1 MTAETI
7 KPTDLTFAIN
17 LINAH
22 KGTDAAPQ
30 GTSWEAYVGELE
42 AANARLSVIDSVD
55 ILDRRLAS
63 QMAVDMS
70 KTLVQIALAGIA
82 AFIAFSQISD
92 YPALW
97 SGRFWAMA
105 MVVIFFALS
114 ILAGAYVVSGIW
126 QRGEGRKALGKSLRW
141 STEPARRALN
151 VQAGT
156 GALAVC
162 FFLGVVFLTHE
173 PRWTQDFRIGLPG
186 EEEVTTSGEIA
197 ISGQWQ
203 TLLIVS
209 KRTHNTFQIPA
220 SKPGQSDVITIAPK

>member
-7 KPTDLTFAIN
+7 KSTDLTPAIN
-17 LINAH
+17 IIKAH
-22 KGTDAAPQ
+22 KDTDAPPH
-30 GTSWEAYVGELE
+30 GTNWDAYIAELD
-42 AANARLSVIDSVD
+42 AANARLRDIYSVD
-55 ILDRRLAS
+55 VSDRRLAS

-82 AFIAFSQISD
+82 AFIAFSQISK

-105 MVVIFFALS
+105 MVVILFSLS
-114 ILAGAYVVSGIW
+114 ILAGAHVVSGIW

-141 STEPARRALN
+141 STEPARLALN

-162 FFLGVVFLTHE
+162 SFLVVVFLMHE
-173 PRWTQDFRIGLPG
+173 PGWTQDFRIGLPG
-186 EEEVTTSGEIA
+186 KEEVTASGEIT

-203 TLLIVS
+203 SLLIVS
-209 KRTHNTFQIPA
+209 KKTHNTFQMPA
-220 SKPGQSDVITIAPK
+220 SKPGQADVFTIAPE